1 MLRRNFQ
8 ILVASSQV
16 LAIAI
21 VFVQYVTES
30 SLPPELLGYLHNYE
44 TILIPDRFAL
54 LELLTNVPFLIQT
67 SLGILAAVGLIRFR
81 AWGRSV
87 FLVYIVTELA
97 LSALTGPHVNTGWT
111 VLVGYICGLAEGV
124 ILALMYLTPIKE
136 MFEKQGEI
144 QQFICTLQPNSVA
157 LKKRHCDGC
166 RMLLV
171 GGRSIRAI
179 NCAGI

>member
-30 SLPPELLGYLHNYE
+30 SLPPELLGYLHSYE

-67 SLGILAAVGLIRFR
+67 SLGILAAVGLILFR

-87 FLVYIVTELA
+87 FLVSIVTELA
-97 LSALTGPHVNTGWT
+97 LSVLSGPYVSTGWT
-111 VLVGYICGLAEGV
+111 GLVAYIYTIAEGA
-124 ILALMYLTPIKE
+124 ILALIYLSPIKE
-136 MFEKQGEI
+136 MFETQGEI
-144 QQFICTLQPNSVA
+144 
-157 LKKRHCDGC
+157 
-166 RMLLV
+166 
-171 GGRSIRAI
+171 
-179 NCAGI
+179 